1 MSTRTSF
8 RPRPLDTTR
17 QLTIVRDVAELD
29 STDGLDATG
38 VTAAP
43 PGDGQVRARQ
53 ISEWFGHNQL
63 ARPGGPGQTL
73 MRRAV
78 LEQA

>member
-29 STDGLDATG
+29 STDGLDPAAPG
-38 VTAAP
+38 VTAP
-43 PGDGQVRARQ
+43 PADAGQVSAR
-53 ISEWFGHNQL
+53 SERGCQDAGYQL
-63 ARPGGPGQTL
+63 ARSTG
-73 MRRAV
+73 
-78 LEQA
+78 